1 MWKDLFDLVR
11 RSLRLAEDAQQ
22 TRAALKEL
30 EKVVRD
36 LAVKSERETLQT
48 RYQMAL
54 QNQVLQAQLDR
65 QTDEIRRLREELQQ
79 SREREELA
87 RKLLVSEVENQ
98 LLRASRQL
106 PSASWARTQEPS
118 DKTEEKE

>member
-1 MWKDLFDLVR
+1 DLFDLVR

-22 TRAALKEL
+22 TRADLKEL

-36 LAVKSERETLQT
+36 LAIKSERENLQT
-48 RYQMAL
+48 RHEMAL
-54 QNQVLQAQLDR
+54 QTQAMQAQLDR
-65 QTDEIRRLREELQQ
+65 QNDEIRRLREELQQ
-79 SREREELA
+79 SHERENLA

-106 PSASWARTQEPS
+106 PSASTTQTQESPDES
-118 DKTEEKE
+118 EEKE